1 MTFYSYETNKIIIH
15 NIHNEKEIEIEYL
28 RLIFY
33 CVNIL
38 KSSFTWYLGRT
49 IIVPKGTRAVRTRN
63 ANSLNYTIFLHAYLC
78 NGVLSSPLAL

>member
-1 MTFYSYETNKIIIH
+1 MTIYAYETSKIIIH

-38 KSSFTWYLGRT
+38 KKVPSLGT
-49 IIVPKGTRAVRTRN
+49 Q
-63 ANSLNYTIFLHAYLC
+63 
-78 NGVLSSPLAL
+78 GVLLWYPGRIVMVPRAYCHGSQEY